1 LKASLH
7 VQADVFEAY
16 VGGLYIDQ
24 GLEAVRS
31 WLRPLLLPYVLDS
44 YSTVRKEYGL
54 PPSDGSAPAKTATPL
69 AQFSAN
75 IPMEAQ
81 RSMWA
86 SPPLAQYTGTS
97 VGHLA
102 LFNQCLQQNSKSIE
116 WVYSDSAGEG
126 SKMTPVWVVQAMID
140 GKCVGRGRGSTKKA
154 AKNEAAKEGLT
165 KLGIHFAA

>member
-1 LKASLH
+1 M
-7 VQADVFEAY
+7 
-16 VGGLYIDQ
+16 DQ
-24 GLEAVRS
+24 GLEAVKL

-54 PPSDGSAPAKTATPL
+54 PLSDGNVLAKTATTL
-69 AQFSAN
+69 AQLSAN

-102 LFNQCLQQNSKSIE
+102 LFNQCLQQDSKSIE
-116 WVYSDSAGEG
+116 WVYSDSTGEG
-126 SKMTPVWVVQAMID
+126 SKMTPVWVSNLCLDFWIRFDATSL
-140 GKCVGRGRGSTKKA
+140 GRSSHAGWEVCRSWAREHEESCQK
-154 AKNEAAKEGLT
+154 
-165 KLGIHFAA
+165 